1 MTRIPD
7 STFDALLA
15 IAAIAVAVALMCG
28 CVKGDVNVYW
38 GGHKLATVSNL
49 QQRVSGF
56 VGDYNEAEAETPA
69 WWEAAWKL
77 ACKYLG
83 IPEVAGGLAATLS
96 TLLLG
101 KIGWRKWQE
110 KKEKKK

>member
-1 MTRIPD
+1 MTRI
-7 STFDALLA
+7 LIA
-15 IAAIAVAVALMCG
+15 IAALAVIAACLMGG
-28 CVKGDVNVYW
+28 CVQGDVHMYL
-38 GGHKLATVSNL
+38 GGHKAATVSNL

-56 VGDYNEAEAETPA
+56 VGDYNEAEAATPA

-83 IPEVAGGLAATLS
+83 IPEVAGGMAATLS
-96 TLLLG
+96 TLLLW

>member
-1 MTRIPD
+1 MTRINI
-7 STFDALLA
+7 L
-15 IAAIAVAVALMCG
+15 IAVAALAVIAALLCG

-38 GGHKLATVSNL
+38 GVHKVATVSNL
-49 QQRVSGF
+49 QERVSGF
-56 VGDYNEAEAETPA
+56 VGDYKAAEAATPA

-83 IPEVAGGLAATLS
+83 IPEVAGGLVATLS

-101 KIGWRKWQE
+101 KIGWRKFKE

>member
-1 MTRIPD
+1 MTRLPM
-7 STFDALLA
+7 LA
-15 IAAIAVAVALMCG
+15 IIAALMCG

-49 QQRVSGF
+49 QERVSGL
-56 VGDYNEAEAETPA
+56 VGDYNDAEAATPA

-77 ACKYLG
+77 VCKWFG
-83 IPEVAGGLAATLS
+83 MPEVTGSAAATLS

-110 KKEKKK
+110 KKEKEKK